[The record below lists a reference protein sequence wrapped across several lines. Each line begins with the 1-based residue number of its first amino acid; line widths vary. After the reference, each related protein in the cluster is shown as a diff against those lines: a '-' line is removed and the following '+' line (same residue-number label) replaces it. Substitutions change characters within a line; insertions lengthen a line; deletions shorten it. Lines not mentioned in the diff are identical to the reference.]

1 VTTVY
6 VLAPGTRVAISRGGG
21 EFKPHKLRKQ
31 LQFSE
36 PTETAET
43 TMTFAEG
50 GWQVRVDRAKVIV
63 SHQQGGVGW
72 NEFGV

>member
-1 VTTVY
+1 MTTVY
-6 VLAPGTRVAISRGGG
+6 VIAAGTRVAKSRGGG

-31 LQFSE
+31 LQFSG
-36 PTETAET
+36 PTETTES

-63 SHQQGGVGW
+63 SHQNGGVAW

>member
-1 VTTVY
+1 VTTIY

-31 LQFSE
+31 LQFGG
-36 PTETAET
+36 PTETTET

-50 GWQVRVDRAKVIV
+50 GWQVRVDRAHVIV
-63 SHQQGGVGW
+63 SHQQGAVGW